1 MDWTT
6 VLLLGLAV
14 AAGAF
19 VQSSISFGMAV
30 VAAPFVVLA
39 EPGLMPGALLIPSL
53 TLPTIQL
60 AALPRDIDWR
70 TLAWALPAR
79 AVATPL
85 GVAIV
90 ALVSTRAIA
99 ATVGVL
105 VLATVAA
112 SVWSPRVRPT
122 RAAAA
127 AAGAIGGV
135 AGTAATIGGPFL
147 ALVLQHSPPVR
158 LRSTMATFFVAG
170 STMAVTGLVLG
181 GQFTREQLLAGLT
194 WLPFVVLGLVAGAP
208 ARARLDQARLRWFV
222 LVFCTLASVTVIARS
237 LL

>member
-30 VAAPFVVLA
+30 VAAPFVVLG

-60 AALPRDIDWR
+60 ATLPRDIDWGA
-70 TLAWALPAR
+70 LAWALPAR
-79 AVATPL
+79 AIATPV
-85 GVAIV
+85 GVAVV

-112 SVWSPRVRPT
+112 SLWSPRVRPT
-122 RAAAA
+122 RTAAAT
-127 AAGAIGGV
+127 AGAIGGV
-135 AGTAATIGGPFL
+135 AGTASTIGGPFL

-158 LRSTMATFFVAG
+158 LRSTMATFLLAG
-170 STMAVTGLVLG
+170 STMAVTGLVVG
-181 GQFTREQLLAGLT
+181 GQFTREQLLAGLA
-194 WLPFVVLGLVAGAP
+194 WLPFVALGLAAGAP
-208 ARARLDQARLRWFV
+208 ARARLDQAHLRRVV
-222 LVFCTLASVTVIARS
+222 LAFCALASLTVIARS
-237 LL
+237 LA